1 MALLRRNKADAPR
14 VLRKDRT
21 GADPFVVGAL
31 TLGVILVLCYFGFTK
46 DNPAVSHFQFKAVFP
61 TANSLSVDSAVRIA
75 GVNIGHVVGVEGQEG
90 TNNAV
95 VTMEVK
101 DSGLPIHKDATLKI
115 RPRILLEGNFFVDV
129 EPGTPGAPTISDGD
143 TIPASQ
149 TSAPV
154 QIDQLFTALQKDT
167 RKSLQIT
174 LKELG
179 AAFEDEPT
187 AEQDADQPVYT
198 KGKTAAQA
206 LNSAVTHGGPALRD
220 AAIVQTALLGERR
233 DDLTGLIRAVARI
246 GEELGPRERQVEEL
260 LVNFNTTMAAFA
272 DESGSLEQAVAELGP
287 TVRAAYEGLGELND
301 SLPAIREFSE
311 ALIPGVQQTQPTI
324 DAVTPWIRQ
333 VKPFVSQSEL
343 GGLLDDLVPATASLA
358 LASSRGIPSIKS
370 GDLLAKCARDVILP
384 AGDRV
389 MPDGNFSTGKPN
401 YQEFWYAMVGL
412 TGEGSSF
419 DGNGHFVRAQAGGG
433 VFPVTLK
440 GAGVDGGT
448 LYGNA
453 LGKPLGTKPAWPS
466 KAPAQ
471 KLDAACYKQP
481 IPDFAATPTGPSDA
495 AG

>member
-21 GADPFVVGAL
+21 GADPFVVGAV

-61 TANSLSVDSAVRIA
+61 TANNLSVDSAVRIA
-75 GVNIGHVVGVEGQEG
+75 GVNIGHVVKVEGQEG

-101 DSGLPIHKDATLKI
+101 DSGLPIHKDATLKV

-167 RKSLQIT
+167 RKSLQVT

-179 AAFEDEPT
+179 AAFVDKPT
-187 AEQDADQPVYT
+187 AEQDADQPIYT

-246 GEELGPRERQVEEL
+246 GDELGPREREVEDL

-272 DESGSLEQAVAELGP
+272 DESPSLTQAVAELGP
-287 TVRAAYEGLGELND
+287 TVVAAYEGLGRINE

-324 DAVTPWIRQ
+324 NAVTPWLRQ
-333 VKPFVSQSEL
+333 VQPFVSQSEL
-343 GGLLDDLVPATASLA
+343 GGLLDNLVPATASLA
-358 LASSRGIPSIKS
+358 LATSRGIPSIKQ
-370 GDLLAKCARDVILP
+370 GDLLAKCASQVILP
-384 AGDRV
+384 SGDRV
-389 MPDGNFSTGKPN
+389 MPDGDFSTGKPN

-412 TGEGSSF
+412 TGEGSNF
-419 DGNGHFVRAQAGGG
+419 DGNGQFVRAQAGGG
-433 VFPVTLK
+433 VYPVQLK

-448 LYGNA
+448 LYGNG
-453 LGKPLGTKPAWPS
+453 LGKPLGTKPAWTT
-466 KAPAQ
+466 KAPAV

-495 AG
+495 AP